1 MRVVVASGKGGTGKT
16 TLATALAQV
25 AAETQTVRVLDC
37 DVEAPNAA
45 LFLHPQWSS
54 GAEVTRPVPRVDAE
68 RCTACGRCA
77 EVCRFNALA
86 VVAGAVLVFDD
97 LCHGCGRCTW
107 ICPEQA
113 IHEEPLT
120 VGRIEAGR
128 TPEGEGI
135 ELVEGRLGIGQP
147 MGLPVLRA
155 LKHWPPTTASA
166 FVSVSARPLPWIEIR
181 DAPPGA
187 SCPVVETLRGA
198 DADVDAANLA
208 LLLEARATV
217 AEPFVSGV
225 VAVIDRDTCSDCG
238 ACEAACRYEAL
249 AEIDGHWQ
257 VDPIACEG
265 CGACLDRCPSEALSL
280 LAQTVGTCRR
290 SETPYGPLQQ
300 AHLHPGQEN
309 SGKLVTA
316 VKRRARAQAEAEGYT
331 GILVDGPPGIGC
343 PVIAAVSGA
352 SLALLVTEPTVSG
365 REDLER
371 ALATVRHFRVPA
383 RICINKADLYPE
395 GARAIEELGAA
406 LGVATIARL
415 PFDLS
420 LAEALAA
427 GRPVTAHRPEAPVS
441 RALIELW
448 TTLQAPLGHTA
459 GSA

>member
-25 AAETQTVRVLDC
+25 AAETQAVRVLDC

-128 TPEGEGI
+128 TPEGIDLAQG
-135 ELVEGRLGIGQP
+135 LLRIGQP

-155 LKHWPPTTASA
+155 LKRWPRATAS
-166 FVSVSARPLPWIEIR
+166 VSENPRPWIEIR

-198 DADVDAANLA
+198 DA
-208 LLLEARATV
+208 
-217 AEPFVSGV
+217 V
-225 VAVIDRDTCSDCG
+225 V
-238 ACEAACRYEAL
+238 
-249 AEIDGHWQ
+249 
-257 VDPIACEG
+257 
-265 CGACLDRCPSEALSL
+265 
-280 LAQTVGTCRR
+280 
-290 SETPYGPLQQ
+290 
-300 AHLHPGQEN
+300 
-309 SGKLVTA
+309 
-316 VKRRARAQAEAEGYT
+316 
-331 GILVDGPPGIGC
+331 
-343 PVIAAVSGA
+343 
-352 SLALLVTEPTVSG
+352 LVTEPTAFGLHDLRQVVG
-365 REDLER
+365 IVQELGLPAWVVINRDGIGEAPIAAYCAEQGLPITLRIPLER
-371 ALATVRHFRVPA
+371 R
-383 RICINKADLYPE
+383 
-395 GARAIEELGAA
+395 
-406 LGVATIARL
+406 
-415 PFDLS
+415 
-420 LAEALAA
+420 LAEALARGQSLLEA
-427 GRPVTAHRPEAPVS
+427 APEYRPALRGLLKRLWREVVS
-441 RALIELW
+441 
-448 TTLQAPLGHTA
+448 
-459 GSA
+459 